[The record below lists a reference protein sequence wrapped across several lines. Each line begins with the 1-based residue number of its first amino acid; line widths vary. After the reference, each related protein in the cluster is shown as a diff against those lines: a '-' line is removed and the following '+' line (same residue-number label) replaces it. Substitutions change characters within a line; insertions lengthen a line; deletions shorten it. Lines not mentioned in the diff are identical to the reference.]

1 MPGSEPVTDTLEPDK
16 IRSSWGQRLNPT
28 GAIPSRGF
36 KAIYF
41 DREVPGTVVF
51 QENVDSIAIK
61 YAWADFHQID
71 SPNFAAYWVGKL
83 SFSAPATKQFSVS
96 QSWAKSRIFVDGVVV
111 FDASNQSETFTHEF
125 SPGEH
130 VIEVEHINN
139 WHTVEYKVT
148 IEDVV
153 DKLTESQLKDR
164 LAASSAKPANVYYVG
179 LYESGRKDSTVDVAV
194 PDRSQPAVLWLA
206 SYEAIDWNVD
216 ALHPGSTVVVSS
228 HSPGSRVRGSGDRAN
243 RPCRPGLAN
252 P

>member
-1 MPGSEPVTDTLEPDK
+1 MPGP
-16 IRSSWGQRLNPT
+16 I
-28 GAIPSRGF
+28 
-36 KAIYF
+36 
-41 DREVPGTVVF
+41 
-51 QENVDSIAIK
+51 
-61 YAWADFHQID
+61 FHQIN

-179 LYESGRKDSTVDVAV
+179 LYESGRKDSSVDVAV
-194 PDRSQPAVLWLA
+194 PDRSSARRPVAGL
-206 SYEAIDWNVD
+206 
-216 ALHPGSTVVVSS
+216 
-228 HSPGSRVRGSGDRAN
+228 VRGDRLECRRAPS
-243 RPCRPGLAN
+243 RFDGRRQLALARLAGPGLGRPGKLSMSTRRCESIAR
-252 P
+252 PSGAAVPPGIFIATTTRTWGTSRKSCAT